1 MLPRSS
7 PVRRT
12 HHRRHRAVAVL
23 TALVLLLVPALAAC
37 SGGDDGGSGSGGASP
52 TEVLATAKQ
61 KLDDTSGVHLALHTD
76 DLPPGVTGVEDADGI
91 GTHAPAF
98 DGRITVVLSGQ
109 AFQVPVVAVGG
120 KVHVQ
125 LPLTTGWQDIDPA
138 DYGAP
143 DPAQL
148 MSKDQGFSSLLT
160 ASTGVE
166 KGSSERGGE
175 GNKEVLTAYSA
186 TVSSAAVS
194 HVIPTASGSFAA
206 TYTISDSGE
215 LRKAELTGV
224 FYKKAPRMTYTVTFE
239 DYGTQKD
246 IKIP

>member
-1 MLPRSS
+1 VPLRDRPR
-7 PVRRT
+7 RL
-12 HHRRHRAVAVL
+12 AAALVAL
-23 TALVLLLVPALAAC
+23 LALVLPALTAC
-37 SGGDDGGSGSGGASP
+37 SGSGGGGGSSASP
-52 TEVLATAKQ
+52 TQVLATARKE
-61 KLDDTSGVHLALHTD
+61 LDRTSGVDIALHTD
-76 DLPPGVTGVEDADGI
+76 NLAPGVTGVEDAVGV

-98 DGRITVVLSGQ
+98 DGKITVVLSGQ

-125 LPLTTGWQDIDPA
+125 LPLTNGWQVINPS

-148 MSKDQGFSSLLT
+148 MSTDHGFSSLLT
-160 ASTGVE
+160 ASTGVQ
-166 KGSSERGGE
+166 KGSSVRGGA
-175 GNKEVLTAYSA
+175 GNKEVLTEYTG

-224 FYKKAPRMTYTVTFE
+224 FYKSAPRMTYTVTFE

-246 IKIP
+246 IQAP

>member
-1 MLPRSS
+1 MRSHHA
-7 PVRRT
+7 RR
-12 HHRRHRAVAVL
+12 
-23 TALVLLLVPALAAC
+23 ALGPLALALAVSALAGC
-37 SGGDDGGSGSGGASP
+37 GSHDKAGVSPERTLAAAKRNLDG
-52 TEVLATAKQ
+52 T
-61 KLDDTSGVHLALHTD
+61 
-76 DLPPGVTGVEDADGI
+76 TGVRIGLSTPRLPTGVDGLLDADGI

-98 DGRITVVLSGQ
+98 TGAIKVSAGGVTADAS
-109 AFQVPVVAVGG
+109 VVAVHHTVYA
-120 KVHVQ
+120 K
-125 LPLTTGWQDIDPA
+125 LPFTSKFVRIDPA

-186 TVSSAAVS
+186 TVSSAAVA

-246 IKIP
+246 IKAP